1 MSHIITHEDTTGFA
15 PALERW
21 CAYLDSYDGSPGQFI
36 GKGATE
42 DEAISDLEQQ
52 QDDADEAAEL
62 AADMLCD
69 YCNGTG
75 MVTVRTTFPCS
86 YVCAG
91 EPPEDARSMTGA
103 PCGECHSFYR
113 RERAA

>member
-1 MSHIITHEDTTGFA
+1 MADIITHEDTTGYA
-15 PALERW
+15 PAAERW
-21 CAYLDSYDGSPGQFI
+21 CAYEDNYEGSGQPI
-36 GKGATE
+36 GKGPTE
-42 DEAISDLEQQ
+42 TDAIADLEQQ
-52 QDDADEAAEL
+52 LDDADEAAEL
-62 AADMLCD
+62 AADAICD

-91 EPPEDARSMTGA
+91 EPPEDARGMTGA

-113 RERAA
+113 RERTA